1 MRPQGH
7 LTCILALSFPGKR
20 AFHQEIHLQTA
31 HSILGSKMKQALG
44 NKTFRDGVTGVPGV
58 EDTPVGLG
66 VGWVGAILVPG
77 LTVRG
82 KFKG

>member
-1 MRPQGH
+1 MRPQGD

-20 AFHQEIHLQTA
+20 AFHQEIYLQTA
-31 HSILGSKMKQALG
+31 PSILGSKMKQALG